1 MKALYAIRVAVV
13 SLEALLL
20 CAAVAVWVAF
30 EIELSGL
37 AKSLAL
43 NDELLKYL
51 LVLPLGL
58 GAWIVNEARVLLQED
73 KETTRILTR
82 WPDYWRLKMHV
93 WVALSYA
100 LLFALLSIAP
110 WTVKAGI
117 TTAAGLLVFITS
129 ILGQFAVAAS
139 IYVARLRVK
148 EILAHAGAA

>member
-1 MKALYAIRVAVV
+1 MKSLYAIRVAII

-20 CAAVAVWVAF
+20 CTAFAGWVVF
-30 EIELSGL
+30 ESQISSA
-37 AKSLAL
+37 AKSLVL

-51 LVLPLGL
+51 LILPLGL

-73 KETTRILTR
+73 KETTRLLTS
-82 WPDYWRLKMHV
+82 WPDYWRLKMHI

-117 TTAAGLLVFITS
+117 TSAAGLLVFITS
-129 ILGQFAVAAS
+129 IIGQFAVAAS
-139 IYVARLRVK
+139 IYVARLRVR
-148 EILAHAGAA
+148 EILAHASAA